1 MKESAV
7 ESMMTGALVRYLRGL
22 GLHVTERA
30 LEFALR
36 SGHLPEP
43 PRLTSGQ
50 RLWEPEDVVRT
61 EAYFRE
67 RGLKVH
73 NAGKGQPRG

>member
-1 MKESAV
+1 
-7 ESMMTGALVRYLRGL
+7 MTGALVRYLRSL
-22 GLHVTERA
+22 GLRVTERA

-50 RLWEPEDVVRT
+50 RLWAAADIVRAET
-61 EAYFRE
+61 FFRE
-67 RGLKVH
+67 RGQGVRR
-73 NAGKGQPRG
+73 A